1 MNPVDPKS
9 FNTPSA
15 EILKAGNIDNLARA
29 VLTLTREIAVL
40 NDRVLV
46 LEEML
51 EQNGVVARE
60 AIDTYQPSEA
70 FQARADQS
78 MQAITGA
85 VIAALQGA
93 DGGD

>member
-1 MNPVDPKS
+1 MSAIDPKS
-9 FNTPSA
+9 FNTPA
-15 EILKAGNIDNLARA
+15 TEILKAGHIDNVARA

-40 NDRVLV
+40 NDRVMV
-46 LEEML
+46 LEELL
-51 EQNGVVARE
+51 EKNGVVASE

-70 FQARADQS
+70 FQARADKS

-93 DGGD
+93 DGEG